1 LSTHI
6 SLEADGG
13 GPCQYL
19 CKLFSFGD
27 LFVNLLGE
35 VLVRLEDLNIRH
47 CGEEGCRRIWCGY
60 DKGQDVTEWEELKR
74 LGVWIDLMKF

>member
-1 LSTHI
+1 
-6 SLEADGG
+6 
-13 GPCQYL
+13 
-19 CKLFSFGD
+19 

-47 CGEEGCRRIWCGY
+47 CGEEGCRRIGCGY
-60 DKGQDVTEWEELKR
+60 DKGQDVTEWEESKR